1 MNEQLEKVA
10 AALHRRGF
18 ETAVFDTGAQAVQH
32 LLGLLPE
39 KQEIGMGGSATLAQL
54 GVRDA
59 LCAAGH
65 TVFWHQG
72 ASAEEA
78 PRIRRAAM
86 KQEIGMGG
94 SATLAQLG
102 VRDALCAAGHT
113 VFWHQGASAEE
124 APRIRRAAMNAPV
137 YLASANAVTEDGLIV
152 QIDGTGNRVAAMCF
166 GPSLVCLIVGRNK
179 LVKGGYPQAVSRIK
193 QIACPQNAQR
203 LNLNTAAMCFG
214 PSLVCLIVGR
224 NKLVKGGYPQAVSRI
239 KQIAC
244 PQNAQ
249 RLNLNTPCR
258 TGRCNV
264 SACTS
269 SMCRLFLTM
278 EQPPRDRRTVV
289 LLVDEALGY

>member
-10 AALHRRGF
+10 AALRRRGF

-39 KQEIGMGGSATLAQL
+39 
-54 GVRDA
+54 
-59 LCAAGH
+59 
-65 TVFWHQG
+65 
-72 ASAEEA
+72 
-78 PRIRRAAM
+78 

-193 QIACPQNAQR
+193 Q
-203 LNLNTAAMCFG
+203 
-214 PSLVCLIVGR
+214 V
-224 NKLVKGGYPQAVSRI
+224 
-239 KQIAC
+239 AC